1 MSGDFPPRVS
11 VIMASW
17 NRPQFLASAIDSV
30 LAQTY
35 QDFELIVADDGS
47 AGPTHEL
54 LEAYARSPRVRVL
67 WLTHCGVPAMVRN
80 AALRAARGEYLA
92 FVDSDDVW
100 MPTKLERQLDALRG
114 ADGARWS
121 YTGCTHIDAQ
131 GKTFEPVGVQPWR
144 AHEGDILDAVACL
157 RAHSALPTVMIE
169 RTLID
174 QAGMFDEHLALYE
187 DHDLWLRLAR
197 LSPTVVVALP
207 LVGIRRHDA
216 HYSGRD
222 ELATCESRALFLE
235 RAWRCNV
242 SPAARAEL
250 RRTRALNA
258 ARLARLHAHAG
269 ERRTAWRSLRESAV
283 SGWRYPRW
291 WADALRTLAT
301 APPRE
306 HRVT

>member
-1 MSGDFPPRVS
+1 
-11 VIMASW
+11 
-17 NRPQFLASAIDSV
+17 
-30 LAQTY
+30 
-35 QDFELIVADDGS
+35 
-47 AGPTHEL
+47 
-54 LEAYARSPRVRVL
+54 
-67 WLTHCGVPAMVRN
+67 
-80 AALRAARGEYLA
+80 
-92 FVDSDDVW
+92 

-197 LSPTVVVALP
+197 LSPALVVALP

-235 RAWRCNV
+235 RAWCCNV
-242 SPAARAEL
+242 SPQRAPSCAARGHSTQPASHG
-250 RRTRALNA
+250 
-258 ARLARLHAHAG
+258 LHAHAG
-269 ERRTAWRSLRESAV
+269 ERRTAWRSLRESAA

-306 HRVT
+306 HPVT